1 MASIRVHKS
10 GKLYI
15 DFRYLGERIRETSLL
30 DDTPTNRR
38 RMKSLA
44 QVIDAQITLGKFD
57 YAEHFPN
64 SKNLKN
70 IELLERRH
78 QSGNSS
84 TKMPSFAEV
93 TNIWLKEHEVEWRPN
108 YITTIN
114 QLFNR
119 HILPFLGHM
128 PVDAITREVIIHFR
142 NERVHYRSSGG
153 LRLQNDTINR
163 IMTLVKA
170 VIEHACFEFNLKTP
184 FQRVKKLKE
193 EKRSVEPFSI
203 DEMNRMLADV
213 RADFRDYL
221 IVKFFTG
228 LRTAEINGLRWK
240 YVDLDRG
247 EILIRETFCKGRFDY
262 TKNDHSQREIRI
274 TSIVREA
281 LERQLKVTGHF
292 GKDGVVFCSRN
303 GSPLDDHNF
312 CNRIWKPMLEDLNIP
327 YRRPY
332 NTRHTAAT
340 IMLASGES
348 PEWVARQLG
357 HANTQMLFTV
367 YSRFVPNLT
376 RNDGS
381 ALDRLLANTIQAA

>member
-281 LERQLKVTGHF
+281 LERQLK
-292 GKDGVVFCSRN
+292 CIS
-303 GSPLDDHNF
+303 S
-312 CNRIWKPMLEDLNIP
+312 DL
-327 YRRPY
+327 
-332 NTRHTAAT
+332 
-340 IMLASGES
+340 S
-348 PEWVARQLG
+348 
-357 HANTQMLFTV
+357 
-367 YSRFVPNLT
+367 
-376 RNDGS
+376 
-381 ALDRLLANTIQAA
+381 

>member
-1 MASIRVHKS
+1 MANVRAKPS
-10 GKLYI
+10 GKLYF
-15 DFRYLGERIRETSLL
+15 DFRYMNQRCRETTELS
-30 DDTPTNRR
+30 DTVANRKR
-38 RMKSLA
+38 LESIMKKISA
-44 QVIDAQITLGKFD
+44 EIMLGTFD
-57 YAEHFPN
+57 YEAYFPN
-64 SKNLKN
+64 SNMVSKVKKQTSPKPTGLPTINECATTWL
-70 IELLERRH
+70 IEHEIEWRINYRNVIVGIIEKHIRPHLGGLTLCDLSRDDIVRFRNHLARH
-78 QSGNSS
+78 RSS
-84 TKMPSFAEV
+84 TGAA
-93 TNIWLKEHEVEWRPN
+93 LKP
-108 YITTIN
+108 
-114 QLFNR
+114 
-119 HILPFLGHM
+119 
-128 PVDAITREVIIHFR
+128 A
-142 NERVHYRSSGG
+142 
-153 LRLQNDTINR
+153 TINR
-163 IMTLVKA
+163 VITVLKA
-170 VIEHACFEFNLKTP
+170 IVEQACFVHKLPTP
-184 FQRVKKLKE
+184 FERIKKLKE
-193 EKRSVEPFSI
+193 EKRSVEPFTI

-262 TKNDHSQREIRI
+262 TKNDYSQREIRI
-274 TSIVREA
+274 TTIVREA

-292 GKDGVVFCSRN
+292 GKDGVVFCTRN
-303 GSPLDDHNF
+303 GNPLDDHNF

-381 ALDRLLANTIQAA
+381 ALDRLLANTIQAV